1 MEIRGAGNLLGG
13 QQSGHIAGVGFDL
26 YIRMVSEAVRGFK
39 EGAQAEEDDSEVR
52 IELPIDAHIPPEYM
66 DSERLRLEMY
76 QKLSSVREEA
86 QLEAVREEMTDRY
99 GVPPANVQLL
109 FTVAKLRM
117 AARALGIKEIVAQ
130 GRFVRFAPISLADSQ
145 MLRIKRLHPG
155 TVIKPAVRQILVPA
169 PKGEKLGQS
178 ALHDEPLA
186 QWVAQL
192 LQNVLTPFGK
202 VKTDAPE

>member
-1 MEIRGAGNLLGG
+1 M
-13 QQSGHIAGVGFDL
+13 
-26 YIRMVSEAVRGFK
+26 
-39 EGAQAEEDDSEVR
+39 
-52 IELPIDAHIPPEYM
+52 
-66 DSERLRLEMY
+66 
-76 QKLSSVREEA
+76 
-86 QLEAVREEMTDRY
+86 REEMTDRY

-169 PKGEKLGQS
+169 PKGEKLGQG

-192 LQNVLTPFGK
+192 LQHVLTPFGK
-202 VKTDAPE
+202 INSNAQE